1 MNRLIDGLAARVIDN
16 LKGKRT
22 QIVER
27 LGVRPERH
35 TLCQLQIE
43 HQNVEPALRCNFG
56 VELAQRARRRVSG
69 VGKERLSELF
79 LRLVERFKAGAR
91 HIYLAPDDEPR
102 RRVLQMQRN
111 GAHGLEVFR
120 HIFADE
126 PVASRR
132 AADKLAVYI
141 LECHREPIDFWLN
154 TVRSLRL
161 IFSEA
166 LVKLPQLVI
175 GKHVLQALERHLMTD
190 LHKLRKRRAADAPRR
205 AVGQRILRVLR
216 LKLLESA
223 ELVVIVVVRHLRR
236 VLHIV

>member
-1 MNRLIDGLAARVIDN
+1 M
-16 LKGKRT
+16 
-22 QIVER
+22 
-27 LGVRPERH
+27 RPEGH

-111 GAHGLEVFR
+111 GAHGLEIFR
-120 HIFADE
+120 HILADE

-132 AADKLAVYI
+132 TADKLAVYI

-161 IFSEA
+161 VFSEA

-175 GKHVLQALERHLMTD
+175 GKHVLQALQRHGVAYL
-190 LHKLRKRRAADAPRR
+190 LEL
-205 AVGQRILRVLR
+205 GQRLTAHTLGGRIRRDLLRVLC
-216 LKLLESA
+216 LQILESA